1 MGVSPSPDQNNS
13 LPTDDSLVLSET
25 GNPHHHPTTPQ
36 HPTPL
41 CLFIP
46 AIVKP
51 CVGCLQ
57 SFLMIFDSRMISRS
71 GCRSVS
77 VSVQWIF
84 AQSRFPG
91 HRFACLFGLALG
103 IALVHLVAPR
113 ASALT
118 SQRQCR
124 NEPVTFASKEVDGF
138 VSPCPLLWGRLE
150 ATSRGGPPKPS

>member
-1 MGVSPSPDQNNS
+1 MILTQFLSIWICPEWLGWWSGGLGVSPSPDLTIPS
-13 LPTDDSLVLSET
+13 PPMILSFT
-25 GNPHHHPTTPQ
+25 LCQKPVTHTTTPPHHPTAPC
-36 HPTPL
+36 P
-41 CLFIP
+41 FIP

-51 CVGCLQ
+51 CVACLQ

-103 IALVHLVAPR
+103 IALVHLVAPKLLHSR
-113 ASALT
+113 PKGNAET
-118 SQRQCR
+118 
-124 NEPVTFASKEVDGF
+124 
-138 VSPCPLLWGRLE
+138 LWGTNR
-150 ATSRGGPPKPS
+150 